1 MRTALVTGGTGLVG
15 SNLVHALVEDG
26 ARVRV
31 LCRTGSDLR
40 GIAGTDAEV
49 VYGDVRDPD
58 AVGRAIKGCD
68 TVFHAAAIISHWPK
82 ERPAMH
88 DINVRGTAV
97 VVEACMRSNVEKV
110 VHTSSIATI
119 GPAVHDNVMTE
130 DTPYDPGSY
139 PVGYRASK
147 HAAEQD
153 ILRRVGHGLPAVIVN
168 PAVIMG
174 RRDYRF
180 HGGRI
185 IRDVVRRR
193 IFYAPAGGTNIV
205 SVDDVVAGHL
215 AAARLGRVG
224 ERYILAGE
232 NRSFEEIFGITA
244 EETGGIAPQFNIP
257 RSVVW
262 GVAALVEGGAR
273 VLGTRPWVT
282 RELVAGIGSF
292 RRYSSEKARHEL
304 GYTYR
309 SFRATVRETYAWYRE
324 EGLL

>member
-15 SNLVHALVEDG
+15 SNLVHALVEEG
-26 ARVRV
+26 VRVRI
-31 LCRTGSDLR
+31 LCRTMSDLR
-40 GIAGTDAEV
+40 GISGTDVELMR
-49 VYGDVRDPD
+49 GDVRNPD
-58 AVGRAIKGCD
+58 DVGRAIKGCD
-68 TVFHAAAIISHWPK
+68 TVFHTAAIISHWPK
-82 ERPAMH
+82 ERGAMH

-97 VVEACMRSNVEKV
+97 VVEACLRSNVEKL
-110 VHTSSIATI
+110 VHTSSIAAL
-119 GPAVHDNVMTE
+119 GPAPHDDVMTE
-130 DTPYDPGSY
+130 DTPYDPGPF

-147 HAAEQD
+147 HAAEEN
-153 ILRRVGHGLPAVIVN
+153 ILRKVGHGLPAVIVN

-205 SVDDVVAGHL
+205 SVDDVVTGHL

-232 NRSFEEIFGITA
+232 NRSFEEIFRIVA
-244 EETGGIAPQFNIP
+244 EETGGIAPRF
-257 RSVVW
+257 VVPTMAVRGIAAIVEAGAGML
-262 GVAALVEGGAR
+262 GV
-273 VLGTRPWVT
+273 RPWVT
-282 RELVAGIGSF
+282 RELVVGIGRF
-292 RRYSSEKARHEL
+292 RRYSSEKAVREL
-304 GYTYR
+304 GYQVR
-309 SFRATVRETYAWYRE
+309 SLRQTVRETVEWYRK